1 MLAVGRWLHVSYM
14 VYKASKLAKDPSQR
28 SQVGLPCSIQAVT
41 SHHTRPSLWTSH
53 PRMRERQDGE
63 PSGADSCFP
72 CQHCLSPAAQSRR
85 GSEPSSVGL
94 VPLRASQAH
103 DRDLMKQCRE
113 AVHAGPD
120 STDVPLSPFL
130 PSQIM
135 RGAGVGISANAKPQG
150 TCTGLGQKPG
160 LAVWQIS
167 SSCGIPKSLPGFS
180 QPCP

>member
-1 MLAVGRWLHVSYM
+1 MCLIWCTT
-14 VYKASKLAKDPSQR
+14 KASKLAKDPSQR

-41 SHHTRPSLWTSH
+41 SHPTRPSLWASH
-53 PRMRERQDGE
+53 PRIRETQDGE

-85 GSEPSSVGL
+85 GSEPSSAGL
-94 VPLRASQAH
+94 VPLQASQARG
-103 DRDLMKQCRE
+103 RDLVGQCRE

-120 STDVPLSPFL
+120 PTDVSLSPFL

-135 RGAGVGISANAKPQG
+135 RSAGVGISANARPQG
-150 TCTGLGQKPG
+150 TCTGLVQKPS
-160 LAVWQIS
+160 LTVWQIS
-167 SSCGIPKSLPGFS
+167 SICGIPKSLPGFS